1 MIVNALDLDSDG
13 DGVEDANES
22 WTLDHDGDGVVNAL
36 DNDSDGDGVL
46 DGVDPS
52 YTRASVTYV
61 GLTMYAGVDIGTWE
75 PTNAGGDGETFVV
88 ISSLPDGL
96 SFDATSGNIT
106 GAPTSNQSETTHTVW
121 TNNTGGSNS
130 TSISITVIEPT
141 PSITASVA
149 SVVMNVNVNISA
161 ITWPMLRC
169 AWSSWEV
176 HPALPTGL
184 TLDGFT
190 GSIRAP
196 SRQARQYGVHD
207 LRQQFEWI
215 EHSEC
220 DALNPYATR
229 SVRERC
235 HPHHHEWHRVHVDAL
250 EQRWGRNDVVLGDGT
265 CGIRRSLEVR

>member
-1 MIVNALDLDSDG
+1 MCTLDTDGDGIVNALDLDSDG

-88 ISSLPDGL
+88 TPSLPDGL

-161 ITWPMLRC
+161 ITMANAGGVP
-169 AWSSWEV
+169 SSRGGPPCSSHRTDPRRIHGV
-176 HPALPTGL
+176 DLG
-184 TLDGFT
+184 
-190 GSIRAP
+190 P
-196 SRQARQYGVHD
+196 SRQASPPR
-207 LRQQFEWI
+207 R
-215 EHSEC
+215 
-220 DALNPYATR
+220 TR
-229 SVRERC
+229 STPTIRMDRAL
-235 HPHHHEWHRVHVDAL
+235 RV
-250 EQRWGRNDVVLGDGT
+250 
-265 CGIRRSLEVR
+265 